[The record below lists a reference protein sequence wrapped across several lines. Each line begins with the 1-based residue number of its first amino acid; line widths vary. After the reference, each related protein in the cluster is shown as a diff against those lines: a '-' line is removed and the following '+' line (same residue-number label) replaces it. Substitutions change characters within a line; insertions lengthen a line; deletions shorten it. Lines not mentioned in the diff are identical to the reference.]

1 LKVRRYTE
9 PQKKDTSDRKS
20 HISFSLPGQ
29 EGLVLNVE
37 FKEDDKEVLDRILGM
52 SVEEVQRSLVA
63 KLEPLLRAA

>member
-1 LKVRRYTE
+1 MKVRRYTE
-9 PQKKDTSDRKS
+9 PQKKDTSEGKS

>member
-9 PQKKDTSDRKS
+9 PQKKDTSEGKS

-37 FKEDDKEVLDRILGM
+37 FKEDKEVLDRILGM